1 MDFGDLPETVYNC
14 PDGVSN
20 GTRGILAG
28 GSRSGNTGVS
38 RIDVITISSKGNSI
52 KFGELIQERRNMTPC
67 ANNTRGIF
75 MGGRFAELAG
85 EGSFIE
91 HITMA
96 SEGNGVY
103 FGDLG
108 TDRFRGAGT
117 NNQIR
122 GVAIGGDTNAPNG
135 SNINVIEFITIATT
149 GNAQDFGDAQH
160 KYEAAV
166 GCSDSH
172 GGLGGF

>member
-1 MDFGDLPETVYNC
+1 M
-14 PDGVSN
+14 
-20 GTRGILAG
+20 I
-28 GSRSGNTGVS
+28 
-38 RIDVITISSKGNSI
+38 
-52 KFGELIQERRNMTPC
+52 PC

-85 EGSFIE
+85 EGSFVE
-91 HITMA
+91 YITMA
-96 SEGNGVY
+96 SEGNSVY

-117 NNQIR
+117 NNHIR
-122 GVAIGGDTNAPNG
+122 GVAVGGDTNQPNG

-149 GNAQDFGDAQH
+149 GNAQDFGDATH
-160 KYEAAV
+160 AYEAAV

>member
-1 MDFGDLPETVYNC
+1 M
-14 PDGVSN
+14 
-20 GTRGILAG
+20 
-28 GSRSGNTGVS
+28 
-38 RIDVITISSKGNSI
+38 
-52 KFGELIQERRNMTPC
+52 
-67 ANNTRGIF
+67 ANLR
-75 MGGRFAELAG
+75 
-85 EGSFIE
+85 
-91 HITMA
+91 
-96 SEGNGVY
+96 
-103 FGDLG
+103 
-108 TDRFRGAGT
+108 T

-122 GVAIGGDTNAPNG
+122 GVAMGGDTNAPNG